1 MLCRRRRSP
10 PPPPPPPHS
19 TFDSSDLMDALD
31 DVECCDFQPAP
42 SFVAVEPRSDTNP
55 VPFAAAAFYSH
66 DSSEV
71 ELFRFCFPT
80 F

>member
-1 MLCRRRRSP
+1 
-10 PPPPPPPHS
+10 
-19 TFDSSDLMDALD
+19 MDALD
-31 DVECCDFQPAP
+31 DVGCCDFQPAP
-42 SFVAVEPRSDTNP
+42 SFVAVEPRSDANP